1 MDFDEPMEVEA
12 PSPGGG
18 GGEEEAVQPK
28 VEATLETVKP
38 EPQDPVLL

>member
-12 PSPGGG
+12 PSPG